1 MGREATYR
9 SARAALADRSPA
21 SVALLVL
28 AALALAAGGCG
39 ASKYTRCNTTASD
52 FQQQVLQAPKPVLVE
67 FYKAGCPTCGLLEPT
82 LDQLADEYVGQLAF
96 VSFEMM
102 TPSFAVT
109 CPEVQKRQ
117 RIAYY
122 PTIIL
127 YVNGVERKRWILDYN
142 IDNYRVALNEAVG
155 GPTPKEPDESKEPK
169 EPKAAA
175 AAPETQKAA
184 GAPAAQRGGAPSGR
198 MTAAARR

>member
-1 MGREATYR
+1 MGMGREATR
-9 SARAALADRSPA
+9 RSPA
-21 SVALLVL
+21 SVALLTL

-39 ASKYTRCNTTASD
+39 ASKFTHCNTAASD

-82 LDQLADEYVGQLAF
+82 LDQLADEYAGQLAF
-96 VSFEMM
+96 VSFELM
-102 TPSFAVT
+102 TPYFAVT

-127 YVNGVERKRWILDYN
+127 YVNGVERKRWILDYSIN
-142 IDNYRVALNEAVG
+142 NYRVALNETVG
-155 GPTPKEPDESKEPK
+155 GPTQKEPDESKEPK

-175 AAPETQKAA
+175 AVPEASKAA
-184 GAPAAQRGGAPSGR
+184 GAPARS
-198 MTAAARR
+198 